1 METGWWEIP
10 HFASGHYL
18 VEAIGGK
25 IASEQDN
32 NWILMEEAAAKFGLA
47 GGHYLIDG

>member
-10 HFASGHYL
+10 RFASGHYL

-32 NWILMEEAAAKFGLA
+32 DWILMEEAAAALWDRKPYRLA
-47 GGHYLIDG
+47 